1 MSRFKMVKKEGSIL
15 VQKLAKVMAET
26 RWVEKKGRNSFFNY
40 DYARET
46 DILDAV
52 RTKLAEHGIFVFTS
66 VEHTDVKETAKRTR
80 DGSPVNLVFVK
91 TKHTFWDGESG
102 ETAEVFG
109 TGCGED
115 SGDKAIYKA
124 ITGAMKYFISKNFL
138 ISTGDDP
145 EKDSERDSE
154 QAKPDFTAVKPEAEG
169 AIKENVDREPV
180 LALDESTG
188 SSTPTPRFEQA
199 SVTPSPLSV
208 TKSLAENP
216 IQDFVQD
223 IQSRSGPKRDGSLYT
238 RYTIQTRNHG
248 YFTTFNN
255 AFAQLA
261 TEAKNGSQEV
271 VIRYKANGR
280 WKDIESIRYAE
291 NAFATSAYSEADV
304 LPF

>member
-1 MSRFKMVKKEGSIL
+1 M
-15 VQKLAKVMAET
+15 QKLAKVMAET

-52 RTKLAEHGIFVFTS
+52 RTKLADNGIFVFTS
-66 VEHTDVKETAKRTR
+66 VENMEMKETGKRTR
-80 DGSPVNLVFVK
+80 DGSPVNLVIVK

-145 EKDSERDSE
+145 EKDDDAGKGSGNG
-154 QAKPDFTAVKPEAEG
+154 QTEAPVRADKSQSMAPG
-169 AIKENVDREPV
+169 ENASATPMPQF
-180 LALDESTG
+180 ESP
-188 SSTPTPRFEQA
+188 SASPTPLSLAQEK
-199 SVTPSPLSV
+199 PLS
-208 TKSLAENP
+208 ENP
-216 IQDFVQD
+216 IQDYVVD
-223 IQSRSGPKRDGSLYT
+223 IQSRSGPKRDGTTYT
-238 RYTIQTRNHG
+238 RYSVQTRNHG
-248 YFTTFNN
+248 YFTTFNT
-255 AFAQLA
+255 AFADLA
-261 TEAKNGSQEV
+261 TDAKNGSQEV
-271 VIRYKANGR
+271 VIRYKSNGR

-291 NAFATSAYSEADV
+291 GAYVSPAFSEADA

>member
-1 MSRFKMVKKEGSIL
+1 MVKKEGSIL

-52 RTKLAEHGIFVFTS
+52 RTKLAENGIFVFTS

-80 DGSPVNLVFVK
+80 DGSPVNLVFVR

-109 TGCGED
+109 TGSGED

-145 EKDSERDSE
+145 EKDSEPSRVE
-154 QAKPDFTAVKPEAEG
+154 AAAPVPETAAQGEKTE
-169 AIKENVDREPV
+169 KEPA
-180 LALDESTG
+180 LALDESTV
-188 SSTPTPRFEQA
+188 SSTPAPSYEA
-199 SVTPSPLSV
+199 PSVSPSPLSV
-208 TKSLAENP
+208 TKSLSDNP
-216 IQDFVQD
+216 IQDTVVD

-238 RYTIQTRNHG
+238 RYSIQTRNHG
-248 YFTTFNN
+248 YFTTFNT
-255 AFAQLA
+255 AFAHLA

-291 NAFATSAYSEADV
+291 DAFATSAVSEADA

>member
-1 MSRFKMVKKEGSIL
+1 MVKKEGSIL

-52 RTKLAEHGIFVFTS
+52 RTKLAENGIFVFTS
-66 VEHTDVKETAKRTR
+66 VEHMEAKETAKRTR
-80 DGSPVNLVFVK
+80 DGSPVNLVFVR

-145 EKDSERDSE
+145 EKDSEPSRGEPATQVS
-154 QAKPDFTAVKPEAEG
+154 EAEPQG
-169 AIKENVDREPV
+169 QKSEREPA
-180 LALDESTG
+180 LALDESSAS
-188 SSTPTPRFEQA
+188 SSTPAPKYDA
-199 SVTPSPLSV
+199 PSVSPSPLSV
-208 TKSLAENP
+208 SKSLSENP
-216 IQDFVQD
+216 IQDTVVD

-238 RYTIQTRNHG
+238 RYSIQTRNHG
-248 YFTTFNN
+248 YFTTFNT
-255 AFAQLA
+255 AFAHLA
-261 TEAKNGSQEV
+261 TEAKDGSQEV

-280 WKDIESIRYAE
+280 WKDIESIRYAD
-291 NAFATSAYSEADV
+291 NAFATNAYSEADA

>member
-1 MSRFKMVKKEGSIL
+1 MVKKEGSIL

-52 RTKLAEHGIFVFTS
+52 RTKLAENGIFVFTS
-66 VEHTDVKETAKRTR
+66 VEHTDAKETAKRTR

-145 EKDSERDSE
+145 EKDSEPSRVEATATASAAQASE
-154 QAKPDFTAVKPEAEG
+154 AAAQEQKPEG
-169 AIKENVDREPV
+169 EPA
-180 LALDESTG
+180 LALDESTA
-188 SSTPTPRFEQA
+188 SATQA
-199 SVTPSPLSV
+199 PKYEAPSVSPSPLSV
-208 TKSLAENP
+208 TKSLSENP
-216 IQDFVQD
+216 IQDTVVD

-238 RYTIQTRNHG
+238 RYSIQTRNHG
-248 YFTTFNN
+248 YFTTFNT
-255 AFAQLA
+255 AFAHLA
-261 TEAKNGSQEV
+261 TEAKDGSQEV

-291 NAFATSAYSEADV
+291 NAFATNAYSEADA

>member
-1 MSRFKMVKKEGSIL
+1 MVKKEGSIL

-145 EKDSERDSE
+145 EKDSEPS
-154 QAKPDFTAVKPEAEG
+154 KPDFTAVKTEAEG
-169 AIKENVDREPV
+169 ATPEHKPDREPA

-188 SSTPTPRFEQA
+188 SSTPAPQFEQA

-208 TKSLAENP
+208 TKSLSENP
-216 IQDFVQD
+216 I
-223 IQSRSGPKRDGSLYT
+223 L
-238 RYTIQTRNHG
+238 
-248 YFTTFNN
+248 
-255 AFAQLA
+255 
-261 TEAKNGSQEV
+261 
-271 VIRYKANGR
+271 
-280 WKDIESIRYAE
+280 
-291 NAFATSAYSEADV
+291 
-304 LPF
+304 

>member
-1 MSRFKMVKKEGSIL
+1 MVKKEGSIL

-52 RTKLAEHGIFVFTS
+52 RTKLAENGIFVFTS

-138 ISTGDDP
+138 MSTGDDP
-145 EKDSERDSE
+145 EKDSEP
-154 QAKPDFTAVKPEAEG
+154 AKPDFTAVKPEAEG
-169 AIKENVDREPV
+169 SAPDQKAEREPA

-188 SSTPTPRFEQA
+188 SSTPTPHFEQA
-199 SVTPSPLSV
+199 SMTPSPLSV
-208 TKSLAENP
+208 TKSLSENP
-216 IQDFVQD
+216 IQDYIQD

-255 AFAQLA
+255 AFAHLA
-261 TEAKNGSQEV
+261 SEAKNGSQEV

-291 NAFATSAYSEADV
+291 NAFATPAYSEADA